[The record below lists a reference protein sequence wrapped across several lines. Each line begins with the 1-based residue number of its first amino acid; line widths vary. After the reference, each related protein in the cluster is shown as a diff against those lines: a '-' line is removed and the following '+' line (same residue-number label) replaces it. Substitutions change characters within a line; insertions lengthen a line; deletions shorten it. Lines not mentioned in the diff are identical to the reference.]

1 MEGVLTDKNEIYSMA
16 KRYDLETI
24 KGRVDIVELI
34 SRYVKLNRKGGRLT
48 GLCPFHNEKTPSFS
62 VDEDK
67 KFWHCFGCGKGGN
80 AITFA
85 MDINN
90 FDFPDAIEFLAEMY
104 HIPPLLDGAKPDST
118 YAARRSEKD
127 QMYLANQKAVE
138 AYQKAL
144 RGRAGMSAMI
154 YLKNRGIT
162 DEDITHFSLGYSP
175 TMWDALANALLKEF
189 SADILIKAGLI
200 TKRQNGSGVFDRF
213 RNRLM
218 IPIFDRDGKA
228 VGFGGRALVSEDNPK
243 YLNTAETPVF
253 HKSSTLYAFNLA
265 QKSIKEKK
273 RAIVTEGYFD
283 VIACHKAG
291 FTETV
296 ATLGTAMTEEHAKIL
311 KRLVDIAYLIY
322 DGDSAGIN
330 AALRAQAIFR
340 EYDLMAKIV
349 VLPSSD
355 DPDTF
360 IRNNGND
367 AFEELL
373 KNALSPVEFELDVL
387 IKQIPHDDA
396 DGFIRLQKG
405 AAKILAQLPLIDRAT
420 YTHVFAGKVAQQA
433 QDIARVEQTIL
444 AEIGGIGRSNANQ
457 NSKIAAN
464 IQGKVVDN
472 SLEREALAY
481 ACSDL
486 KYAEKLVK
494 NVLPDT
500 FTHPTYKNIFLKVI
514 ACHKDGMTVEEKSFS
529 ENNQQLSNVLAAINL
544 RTPKLI
550 EENFEKVL
558 HRIIA
563 EQETERIDKSK
574 VALLDEKEMLK
585 VMELHKKRSK
595 ETEKYVFG
603 LRRDENDTTDEEK

>member
-1 MEGVLTDKNEIYSMA
+1 MA

-24 KGRVDIVELI
+24 KSSVNIVELI
-34 SRYVKLNRKGGRLT
+34 SRYVRLNRRGNRLT

-67 KFWHCFGCGKGGN
+67 KYWHCFGCGKGGN

-85 MDINN
+85 MEINN
-90 FDFPDAIEFLAEMY
+90 FEFPDAIEFLAEMY
-104 HIPPLLDGAKPDST
+104 SIPPLLDGAKPDTT
-118 YAARRSEKD
+118 YTAKRSEKEL
-127 QMYLANQKAVE
+127 MYQANQKAVE
-138 AYQKAL
+138 AYRKAL
-144 RGRAGMSAMI
+144 RGRAGSSAMM

-162 DEDITHFSLGYSP
+162 DEDITRFSLGYSP
-175 TMWDALANALLKEF
+175 TMWDALANNLSKDF
-189 SADILIKAGLI
+189 PVDILIKAGLV

-213 RNRLM
+213 RNRLI

-228 VGFGGRALVSEDNPK
+228 IGFGGRALLSEDNPK

-296 ATLGTAMTEEHAKIL
+296 ATLGTAMTEEHVKIL
-311 KRLVDIAYLIY
+311 RRLVDIVYLIY

-340 EYDLMAKIV
+340 DCDLVAKIV
-349 VLPSSD
+349 VLPSAD

-367 AFEELL
+367 AFENMLET
-373 KNALSPVEFELDVL
+373 ALSPVEFELDVL
-387 IKQIPHDDA
+387 IKQIAHGDA
-396 DGFIRLQKG
+396 DGLIRLQRG

-420 YTHVFAGKVAQQA
+420 YAHVFAGKVAEKA
-433 QDIARVEQTIL
+433 HDIARIEQAIL
-444 AEIGGIGRSNANQ
+444 AEIGGIWRGNSNN
-457 NSKIAAN
+457 NPKVVAN
-464 IQGKVVDN
+464 IQGKIADN
-472 SLEREALAY
+472 PLEREALAY
-481 ACSDL
+481 ACSEL
-486 KYAEKLVK
+486 KYAKSLVE
-494 NVLPDT
+494 NILPDT
-500 FTHPTYKNIFLKVI
+500 FTHPTYKNLFLKVI
-514 ACHKDGMTVEEKSFS
+514 SCYAEGKTVEEKSFS
-529 ENNQQLSNVLAAINL
+529 ENTPQLSNVLAAINL
-544 RTPKLI
+544 RTPGLI

-558 HRIIA
+558 QRIISG
-563 EQETERIDKSK
+563 QESERIDKSK
-574 VALLDEKEMLK
+574 VALLDEEEMLK
-585 VMELHKKRSK
+585 VMELNKKRSK
-595 ETEKYVFG
+595 ETEKHVFG
-603 LRRDENDTTDEEK
+603 IRRDENEKIEDEK